1 MTPEHIIDCDSMF
14 PVRIAAMAAKLVENH
29 RRPLDEILSKRY
41 YPATGQKYRSATVEL
56 MTSSNP
62 PRIAIKL
69 LSFSTLALIAWCAT
83 PAAADGKPTVAT
95 ATDAAAPPDP
105 GDPRA
110 GASTVATATSEPA
123 APAVRYPR
131 AVIERPLT
139 LPAGVA
145 MLGADLTA
153 NNDMTAMGGA
163 PIIGYGI
170 TDDLEVQVPY
180 AFATRE
186 FEAKGSLNVDVGY
199 KLLRGALDGK
209 LEVIAR
215 ARTGYN
221 FLTKA
226 ANPLMVG
233 VHVQYNLTD
242 KLAVISGFPS
252 TQQLSIALSDG
263 GVMGAPRPIDLSL
276 PLSIGDQATPL
287 LYFQLDTRL
296 ARLGLRSSSNA
307 FIGADTS
314 PVALTAVYNVLHA
327 LDVQASIGTDLSNSP
342 GDALSF
348 LVGARYYAGSL

>member
-1 MTPEHIIDCDSMF
+1 MTRS
-14 PVRIAAMAAKLVENH
+14 
-29 RRPLDEILSKRY
+29 RR
-41 YPATGQKYRSATVEL
+41 
-56 MTSSNP
+56 
-62 PRIAIKL
+62 PRIATRN
-69 LSFSTLALIAWCAT
+69 LSFTALALIAWCAA
-83 PAAADGKPTVAT
+83 PAAADGDGRTAVAT
-95 ATDAAAPPDP
+95 AGDAAAPPDP
-105 GDPRA
+105 GDPA
-110 GASTVATATSEPA
+110 HATTTATASSEPA
-123 APAVRYPR
+123 APSARYPR

-139 LPAGVA
+139 LPSGVA
-145 MLGADLTA
+145 MLGADFTS
-153 NNDMTAMGGA
+153 NNDLSAMGGA
-163 PIIGYGI
+163 PVIGYGI

-180 AFATRE
+180 VFSTRE
-186 FEAKGSLNVDVGY
+186 FEAKGSLNFDVGY
-199 KLLRGALDGK
+199 KLLRGAVDGK

-263 GVMGAPRPIDLSL
+263 GVMGAAKPIDLSL
-276 PLSIGDQATPL
+276 PLSVGYQATPL

-296 ARLGLRSSSNA
+296 ARLDLSNSSNA
-307 FIGADTS
+307 WIGADAT

>member
-1 MTPEHIIDCDSMF
+1 
-14 PVRIAAMAAKLVENH
+14 
-29 RRPLDEILSKRY
+29 
-41 YPATGQKYRSATVEL
+41 
-56 MTSSNP
+56 MTSSNQ
-62 PRIAIKL
+62 PRIATRN
-69 LSFSTLALIAWCAT
+69 LSFTALALLAWCAT
-83 PAAADGKPTVAT
+83 PAAADGKTTV
-95 ATDAAAPPDP
+95 ATDAATDAATPPDP
-105 GDPRA
+105 GDAA
-110 GASTVATATSEPA
+110 GATTTAAAKSEPA
-123 APAVRYPR
+123 APTVRYPR

-145 MLGADLTA
+145 MLGADFTS
-153 NNDMTAMGGA
+153 NNDLSAMGGA

-170 TDDLEVQVPY
+170 TDDLEIQVPY
-180 AFATRE
+180 AFATRD
-186 FEAKGSLNVDVGY
+186 FEAKGSLNFDVGY
-199 KLLRGALDGK
+199 KLLRGAVDGK

-233 VHVQYNLTD
+233 VHVQYNITD

-263 GVMGAPRPIDLSL
+263 GVMGAPKPIDLSL
-276 PLSIGDQATPL
+276 PLSAGYQATPL

-296 ARLGLRSSSNA
+296 ARLGLSNSSNA
-307 FIGADTS
+307 WIGADTT
-314 PVALTAVYNVLHA
+314 PVALTAVYNVAHA

-348 LVGARYYAGSL
+348 LVGARYYAGEL

>member
-1 MTPEHIIDCDSMF
+1 
-14 PVRIAAMAAKLVENH
+14 
-29 RRPLDEILSKRY
+29 
-41 YPATGQKYRSATVEL
+41 

-62 PRIAIKL
+62 PRIAIRN
-69 LSFSTLALIAWCAT
+69 LSFTTLAVIAWCAT
-83 PAAADGKPTVAT
+83 PAAAADGDAKAAVASAADGKTTVAT
-95 ATDAAAPPDP
+95 AAAPEATTPPDP
-105 GDPRA
+105 RDPAA
-110 GASTVATATSEPA
+110 GATTTATAKSEPA
-123 APAVRYPR
+123 APTVRYPR

-145 MLGADLTA
+145 MLGADLTS

-170 TDDLEVQVPY
+170 TDDLEIQVPY

-186 FEAKGSLNVDVGY
+186 FEAKGSLDFDVGY
-199 KLLRGALDGK
+199 KLLRGAAGGK

-221 FLTKA
+221 FLTRA

-233 VHVQYNLTD
+233 VHVQYNITD

-263 GVMGAPRPIDLSL
+263 GVMGAPRPIDLAL
-276 PLSIGDQATPL
+276 PLSAGYQATPL

-296 ARLGLRSSSNA
+296 ARLGLSNSSSA
-307 FIGADTS
+307 WIGADTT
-314 PVALTAVYNVLHA
+314 PVALTAVYNVAHA
-327 LDVQASIGTDLSNSP
+327 LDVQASIGTDLSSSP

-348 LVGARYYAGSL
+348 LVGARYYAGQLGAPPARTIRRAGAPARAASAPARA